1 MTESLFGGS
10 LLGGGNNNNSNGG
23 TYDNGMNTMFDAFK
37 NNLSASNVALGLF
50 SGSTQK
56 GGMVM
61 GAYNVI
67 QNAINTGTKPTE
79 VGATVTATGALAA
92 FTTAVGAATVA
103 LQLMSAKSGF
113 GFGMFG
119 FATGGPISGPG
130 TATSDSIPAWL
141 SNGEYVLNADAVRK
155 VGLPL
160 LNAINSGRMPRFA
173 KGGAVKTAD
182 IRNIESTTITKGG
195 NRSVHLDIN
204 TLDAAS
210 FADFLR
216 NGAVDEIR
224 KAFFEEDLNFAGNSG
239 VF

>member
-1 MTESLFGGS
+1 M
-10 LLGGGNNNNSNGG
+10 
-23 TYDNGMNTMFDAFK
+23 
-37 NNLSASNVALGLF
+37 
-50 SGSTQK
+50 
-56 GGMVM
+56 
-61 GAYNVI
+61 
-67 QNAINTGTKPTE
+67 
-79 VGATVTATGALAA
+79 AA

-173 KGGAVKTAD
+173 KGGAVKAAD
-182 IRNIESTTITKGG
+182 IQRVESTTIANGG
-195 NRSVHLDIN
+195 SRSVYFNISALDPEN
-204 TLDAAS
+204 FMDL
-210 FADFLR
+210 LR
-216 NGAVDEIR
+216 NSYGDKIR
-224 KAFFEEDLNFAGNSG
+224 QYLFDNSRDFATESG
-239 VF
+239 LF